1 MFYAALKTLH
11 VLSII
16 VWVGG
21 MVFAHFYL
29 RPSVAML
36 EPPVRLRL
44 MADVLGRFFRDVL
57 GAALIAVAT
66 GIWMI
71 GRTAR
76 AASEAGVVFQMPVG
90 WHIMSATGVLMLLI
104 FLGIRF
110 RLYPK
115 LVNAVSSADYEV
127 AGRALASIRGWVSV
141 NLVLGVVTV
150 IVALAL

>member
-21 MVFAHFYL
+21 LVFAHFYL

-36 EPPVRLRL
+36 EPPLRLRL
-44 MADVLGRFFRDVL
+44 MSDVLGRFFRGVL
-57 GAALIAVAT
+57 GASLIAVAT
-66 GIWMI
+66 GVWMI

-76 AASEAGVVFQMPVG
+76 AASEAGVAFQMPVS

-104 FLGIRF
+104 FLGIRL
-110 RLYPK
+110 RPY
-115 LVNAVSSADYEV
+115 
-127 AGRALASIRGWVSV
+127 
-141 NLVLGVVTV
+141 T
-150 IVALAL
+150 

>member
-29 RPSVAML
+29 RPSVATL

-57 GAALIAVAT
+57 VASLVAVAT

-76 AASEAGVVFQMPVG
+76 AASEAGGAFQMPLG

-110 RLYPK
+110 RLYPR
-115 LVNAVSSADYEV
+115 LVKAISSANYDV
-127 AGRALASIRGWVSV
+127 AGKAMASIRSWVSV

-150 IVALAL
+150 IAALAL

>member
-11 VLSII
+11 VLTIV

-29 RPSVAML
+29 RPAVASL
-36 EPPVRLRL
+36 EPSQRLPL

-57 GAALIAVAT
+57 GAALVAVAT

-71 GRTAR
+71 GRAAR
-76 AASEAGVVFQMPVG
+76 AASEAGVRFEMPVS
-90 WHIMSATGVLMLLI
+90 WHIMSGLGVLMLLI

-110 RLYPK
+110 RLYPR
-115 LVNAVSSADYEV
+115 LVSGVSSDDWAA
-127 AGRALASIRGWVSV
+127 AGDALARIRRWVSV
-141 NLVLGVVTV
+141 NLLLGTVVI
-150 IVALAL
+150 IVALMH